1 MTTERQ
7 FVARGFPASTA
18 GGASLTEAYE
28 SLLIAY
34 LASLL
39 YLYPYGVPLGGSA
52 SIRAPDILGLLCL
65 ALGACVLMYKRR
77 VRADLVFLAIAGPFV
92 ILELVSPTI
101 GAFAYRKPVD
111 AVSSLRMAILWLP
124 MIMLAAFRAPAAEPA
139 FRRRF
144 RGLLVVSLWL
154 NIPYAIV
161 QIAADFGVAPSWLV
175 FTRFLEP
182 WAVDRHFDVVVGLR
196 PAGFF
201 VNTTALSVFGIV
213 CLCFFYAMY
222 VAGRSRKDLWYAML
236 SLFLVVLTT
245 SRVAFAAAALILAL
259 GWFGLSGGRR
269 MALLAILAAGAAA
282 ILVAI
287 ENTIGLEETFYRFTR
302 LAESGLLADV
312 SFGHRVRDTWPRAIA
327 ISGSYPLG
335 TWISAPRVAQLIDS
349 GYLNYYIQ
357 GRWAFIG
364 AIGLMLAC
372 QWTLGL
378 RRLREPRHR
387 PGALMLLF
395 VTAYLTLGLVITN
408 PARSP
413 LVIAFLVL
421 AYWVLREERDGA
433 GVLARPTGSPA

>member
-1 MTTERQ
+1 
-7 FVARGFPASTA
+7 
-18 GGASLTEAYE
+18 
-28 SLLIAY
+28 
-34 LASLL
+34 
-39 YLYPYGVPLGGSA
+39 
-52 SIRAPDILGLLCL
+52 
-65 ALGACVLMYKRR
+65 
-77 VRADLVFLAIAGPFV
+77 
-92 ILELVSPTI
+92 
-101 GAFAYRKPVD
+101 
-111 AVSSLRMAILWLP
+111 
-124 MIMLAAFRAPAAEPA
+124 
-139 FRRRF
+139 
-144 RGLLVVSLWL
+144 
-154 NIPYAIV
+154 V

-287 ENTIGLEETFYRFTR
+287 ENTIGLEQAFYRFTR

-327 ISGSYPLG
+327 IAGNYPLG

-395 VTAYLTLGLVITN
+395 VTAYVTLGLVITN

-421 AYWVLREERDGA
+421 SYWVLKEERDGA
-433 GVLARPTGSPA
+433 GLVARPSGSPP